1 LTDKRELQIVEEV
14 MIVEDV
20 KTWREAQGKK
30 EYVRH
35 MKGETL
41 TMKQA
46 ILGECYSCTGGYFDG
61 KRDCEGTECVLYQF
75 MPYRKNK
82 IVRERSERQKAND
95 AKAGLRL
102 LNRLIT

>member
-1 LTDKRELQIVEEV
+1 MKAEE
-14 MIVEDV
+14 IS
-20 KTWREAQGKK
+20 TWRDAQGKK
-30 EYVRH
+30 EYIRH
-35 MKGETL
+35 LKGEAL

-46 ILGECYSCTGGYFDG
+46 ILGECYSCTAGYFDG
-61 KRDCEGTECVLYQF
+61 KRDCEGVDCPLYQY

-102 LNRLIT
+102 QKRLCA